1 MLIYFG
7 NSLLINSALSVHQ
20 HKMGRLNCFNVGN
33 RFLNHLSWTYLP
45 LVSMKLYI
53 ISSSSNVMLI
63 CIKTCTSILMSS
75 YMYQVAQHVS
85 WYGWPY
91 AERYH
96 DSSSHGNNDL
106 DFCEHFVWI
115 RWSVFAS
122 LSLFQH
128 SLSNTSKPVQLLL
141 IRNVVV

>member
-33 RFLNHLSWTYLP
+33 RFLNHFSLTCLS

-63 CIKTCTSILMSS
+63 CIKTCTSLLMPP

-96 DSSSHGNNDL
+96 DSSSPGNNDL
-106 DFCEHFVWI
+106 EFCEHFVWI

-128 SLSNTSKPVQLLL
+128 SLNNTSKPVQLLL

>member
-1 MLIYFG
+1 
-7 NSLLINSALSVHQ
+7 
-20 HKMGRLNCFNVGN
+20 
-33 RFLNHLSWTYLP
+33 
-45 LVSMKLYI
+45 
-53 ISSSSNVMLI
+53 
-63 CIKTCTSILMSS
+63 MSS

-91 AERYH
+91 AIRCH
-96 DSSSHGNNDL
+96 DSSSPGNNDL

-128 SLSNTSKPVQLLL
+128 SLSKQEYIETGPAIINKKCSSLGM
-141 IRNVVV
+141 

>member
-1 MLIYFG
+1 
-7 NSLLINSALSVHQ
+7 
-20 HKMGRLNCFNVGN
+20 MGRLNCFNVGN
-33 RFLNHLSWTYLP
+33 RFFFCLP

-53 ISSSSNVMLI
+53 ISSSSSNVMLI

-75 YMYQVAQHVS
+75 YMYQVPQHVS

-96 DSSSHGNNDL
+96 DSSSPGNNDL

-122 LSLFQH
+122 LSLFQN
-128 SLSNTSKPVQLLL
+128 SLSNASKPVQLLL